1 MTDSHDEKHVLL
13 IEDTPSMALA
23 YQSQLE
29 GDGFT
34 VTLAEDGAQAI
45 AHLGQGAFPVVLL
58 DLSLPDMDGLELM
71 QRFEDQ
77 LEDVSVIVITADGS
91 INRAVEAMRLGA
103 YDYLVK
109 PFAPARML
117 TTVRNASERVALKH
131 ELEDARKLGTRD
143 QFHGFIGRSP
153 AMQALYKSIDNIANS
168 MASVFISGESG
179 TGKEVCAEALH
190 KAGPRAR
197 GPFIALNCG
206 AIPKDLIESEIFGHL
221 KGAFTGAIS
230 DRVGAA
236 EMANGGTL
244 FLDEIC
250 EMDIALQSKLL
261 RFLQTGT
268 IQKVGSSKTVNVDV
282 RIICATNREPW
293 SEVKAGRFREDLF
306 FRLNV
311 VPIAMPPLRSRG
323 DDVTM
328 LAHAFL
334 ERFAQEERKA
344 ISAFTPDAIARME
357 SYQWPGNVRE
367 LQNVVRRAVVLN
379 EGPLLGP
386 ECLELISK
394 PDPVHISPPQISASE
409 VPVAAHVNGHMPS
422 FVGQSMEDIE
432 KYVIDATIEHCRG
445 SIPKAAGLLKI
456 SPSTI
461 YRKMQNWEKTQQ
473 LEE

>member
-1 MTDSHDEKHVLL
+1 MAQTDEKHVLL

-23 YQSQLE
+23 YQAQLE
-29 GDGFT
+29 CDGFVVT
-34 VTLAEDGAQAI
+34 VAEDGAQAV

-71 QRFEDQ
+71 ERFQSQ

-131 ELEDARKLGTRD
+131 ELEDARKLGSRD

-153 AMQALYKSIDNIANS
+153 AMQALYKSIDNISNS

-261 RFLQTGT
+261 RFLQTGM

-293 SEVKAGRFREDLF
+293 EEVKAGRFREDLF

-311 VPIAMPPLRSRG
+311 VPIAMPPLRARG

-328 LAHAFL
+328 LANAFL
-334 ERFAQEERKA
+334 GRFASEEQKS
-344 ISAFTPDAIARME
+344 ITGFTSDAILRLE
-357 SYQWPGNVRE
+357 SHSWPGNVRE

-386 ECLELISK
+386 ESLDLVSTPNAIQGSLE
-394 PDPVHISPPQISASE
+394 ANSE
-409 VPVAAHVNGHMPS
+409 VQVAPSANGHMPS
-422 FVGQSMEDIE
+422 FIGQSLEDIE
-432 KYVIDATIEHCRG
+432 KHVIDATIEHCRG

-461 YRKMQNWEKTQQ
+461 YRKMQNWEKNQQ
-473 LEE
+473 VQE